1 MKKLFSTIL
10 VMLLWCNVG
19 FAVNKIPDLAL
30 GHIEFK
36 APLSINGEFI
46 DTKYE
51 FKKKSKGNVD
61 CLAFTKSPITSS
73 YRSVPE
79 SKGTCKWEQDG
90 TKFRIFHD
98 KSNVYGKSII
108 EGVIDP
114 SLGTIK
120 GVIKYKGTNV
130 SHDFSG
136 VVWSSRYLEKELSK
150 KNIEVPIQ
158 FVPLKFCQIGRN
170 TYYPIVSS
178 QTCVGV
184 FDWTI
189 KSDSQEAVKYSYDKI
204 DRAICYNE
212 KTKKV
217 SLVRKSCKDP
227 WVELIY
233 VPNPFSD
240 EFWQELSEK
249 HGNHYWTAEKFKNEY
264 DWFKPKNT
272 SIKLSVNPWPWF
284 YLDEFD
290 KNNEDIEK
298 NKKLEEERKKIAE
311 EKRKIEEEKNKI
323 AEEKRKIEEEKR
335 QKEEEER
342 NYLALVKNFGPE
354 CESSWRNFWTGHN
367 VGTPEFDKCLVDKKQ
382 ENDKK
387 ILVQKN
393 KEEEEKKAKQLEK
406 EKAEKEIAK
415 LTPDEKRA
423 YTCKNTFGFR
433 KGTDKFKDCVFQIY
447 AAELELA
454 KLEVEKQLAE
464 SQLEIAKA
472 NREAAEARAEATRQA
487 ALRAKAEANAAKA
500 QKLTEQ
506 AQLEAAQALVEATN
520 QQTAQMKANAKQAEQ
535 NALISILSQR
545 LGTGST
551 LLQNNT
557 TGPSTVNCRWV
568 GAFFSCF

>member
-1 MKKLFSTIL
+1 MKKAIAIVVLG
-10 VMLLWCNVG
+10 LLCNVS
-19 FAVNKIPDLAL
+19 FADNRIPDLAW
-30 GHIEFK
+30 GQIEFK

-136 VVWSSRYLEKELSK
+136 VVWSSRYLEGKIKIAELEKEKLKEVKVKLCNRHPK
-150 KNIEVPIQ
+150 K
-158 FVPLKFCQIGRN
+158 
-170 TYYPIVSS
+170 S
-178 QTCVGV
+178 
-184 FDWTI
+184 
-189 KSDSQEAVKYSYDKI
+189 
-204 DRAICYNE
+204 
-212 KTKKV
+212 
-217 SLVRKSCKDP
+217 
-227 WVELIY
+227 
-233 VPNPFSD
+233 
-240 EFWQELSEK
+240 
-249 HGNHYWTAEKFKNEY
+249 NHYWGDFGLISYQESCNKIWDDYADGTLGSPEVIRYTSSVFKNPENAVCY
-264 DWFKPKNT
+264 NYHISKVTKHFKNCSIVQKRLEESGGKGKWIEIIWSRSDKDGDWFKPKNA
-272 SIKLSVNPWPWF
+272 L
-284 YLDEFD
+284 LAQ
-290 KNNEDIEK
+290 NNEDIEK

-311 EKRKIEEEKNKI
+311 EKRKLEEERKKI
-323 AEEKRKIEEEKR
+323 TEEKRKIEEEKR
-335 QKEEEER
+335 KKEEEENSYR
-342 NYLALVKNFGPE
+342 ALVKNFGLE
-354 CESSWRNFWTGHN
+354 CESSWRKFWTGHN
-367 VGTPEFDKCLVDKKQ
+367 VGTPEFDKCLIEKKQ
-382 ENDKK
+382 QNDQK
-387 ILVQKN
+387 LLTQKN
-393 KEEEEKKAKQLEK
+393 KEEKEKKAKLLEIEQAKKAKQLEK

-520 QQTAQMKANAKQAEQ
+520 QQTAQMKANAKKAEQ
-535 NALISILSQR
+535 NALMSILSQR
-545 LGTGST
+545 LGTAGS
-551 LLQNNT
+551 
-557 TGPSTVNCRWV
+557 GACSIVNGNLKCY
-568 GAFFSCF
+568 